1 MTTTSRCLC
10 GAVRWTAEGPLQF
23 MSHCHCSRCRKAHG
37 TPFATYVAAPA
48 DGFSLTGAEHVR
60 RYEPSPG
67 FFRPFCTIC
76 GSVTPGAAWE
86 GLVFLP
92 VGNME
97 EDPGERAAAHIF
109 VGSKAPWYD
118 IPDALPQ
125 FETYP
130 PGTDAPVQPDRQPP
144 DPPGRHTRGSCLCGS
159 VAYVI
164 EEKPFMAR
172 YCHCSRCRKARGAAH
187 ASNMLTRVEDVR
199 FTRGADL
206 IKSYKVPEA
215 KFYTQSFCT
224 TCGSPVPRLDT
235 GRHIAII
242 PMGSLDDDPGI
253 RPSEHIW
260 AESRAPWFQ
269 IADSLPQHPGA
280 PPA

>member
-1 MTTTSRCLC
+1 MTTSRCLC

-37 TPFATYVAAPA
+37 TPFATYIAAPA

-60 RYEPSPG
+60 RYESSPG

-92 VGNME
+92 VGNMDD
-97 EDPGERAAAHIF
+97 DPGERAAGHIF

-130 PGTDAPVQPDRQPP
+130 PGTDAPVQPDRPPP
-144 DPPGRHTRGSCLCGS
+144 DPPGELTRGSCLCGS
-159 VAYVI
+159 VAYVL
-164 EEKPFMAR
+164 EEKAFMAR

-206 IKSYKVPEA
+206 VASYKVPEA

-224 TCGSPVPRLDT
+224 RCGSPMPRLDT

-242 PMGSLDDDPGI
+242 PMGSLDDDPLI
-253 RPSEHIW
+253 RPTEHIW
-260 AESRAPWFQ
+260 AESKAPWFE